1 MSISKYYDELIR
13 LVKQIESIDKNGNK
27 LNFSDS
33 VDQAIKLILNQREQG
48 KKVIFIG
55 NGGSAAIAGHMAV
68 DYWKNGRIK
77 ATVFNESSLLT
88 CISNDYGYKHV
99 FEKPIEMFADQGDI
113 LIAIS
118 SSGKSE
124 NILNGVKAARAKSLL
139 VITLSGFTPDNPLR
153 KTGDLNFYV
162 PANAYSHVE
171 IIHETICHYMLDMII
186 SAKQKEK
193 V

>member
-1 MSISKYYDELIR
+1 MKITEYYNALSEFI
-13 LVKQIESIDKNGNK
+13 KQIEALDKKGAR
-27 LNFSDS
+27 LDFSFA
-33 VDQAIKLILNQREQG
+33 VDKAIELIVKQGEKG

-55 NGGSAAIAGHMAV
+55 NGGSAAIASHMAV
-68 DYWKNGRIK
+68 DYWKNGKIK
-77 ATVFNESSLLT
+77 ATAFNESSLLT

-99 FEKPIEMFADQGDI
+99 FEKPIEMFGEQGDV

-118 SSGKSE
+118 SSGNSE
-124 NILNGVKAARAKSLL
+124 NILNGVAAARAKGLT
-139 VITLSGFTPDNPLR
+139 VITLSGFAPENHLR

-186 SAKQKEK
+186 HQKQEEK